1 MTIRPKD
8 VPAEGIRKLPTP
20 GPRQSMLPEQEM
32 IAAMQVASAP
42 TVSPLPAANAPAG
55 TSPENDLTDSGFTP
69 RDEAGSP
76 PTLTPSPT
84 PTLVPTTP
92 LFRPRDRSRVEP
104 VAEGRWQWRIG
115 LDREL
120 KAELDTLKG
129 YLAHKIPD
137 GDLQKVFEQML
148 HDSLEKHGKR
158 LGFIAPK
165 HPRAIPEQVATPGI
179 RQRVALGVRRA
190 VLARDGHRCTE
201 ICNGERCTETERL
214 EMDHLDPA
222 NETGSSTVDDPVTT
236 GPTTS
241 TGRSSSTG
249 ASASSGGGPRRARSA
264 RSGGRRRR
272 PRPLPRP
279 RNPSPSSRRNPSSST
294 PRPAQRSTR

>member
-92 LFRPRDRSRVEP
+92 LFRPRDRSRIEP

-129 YLAHKIPD
+129 
-137 GDLQKVFEQML
+137 
-148 HDSLEKHGKR
+148 
-158 LGFIAPK
+158 
-165 HPRAIPEQVATPGI
+165 
-179 RQRVALGVRRA
+179 
-190 VLARDGHRCTE
+190 
-201 ICNGERCTETERL
+201 
-214 EMDHLDPA
+214 
-222 NETGSSTVDDPVTT
+222 
-236 GPTTS
+236 
-241 TGRSSSTG
+241 
-249 ASASSGGGPRRARSA
+249 
-264 RSGGRRRR
+264 
-272 PRPLPRP
+272 
-279 RNPSPSSRRNPSSST
+279 
-294 PRPAQRSTR
+294 